1 MWVCLACNLTR
12 LKVCIDG
19 LPFVNYNHFMD
30 ILILSLNATADLIS
44 RMGSIMFISLF
55 GIELFMQM
63 GLMTYLKPIG
73 KPVARLANLPSESA
87 VSFLS
92 AIGSM
97 IAAHS
102 MAAQF
107 HADGKL
113 TDRELILTGVLNTVP
128 FHFKEVLT
136 FQLPI
141 ILPLL
146 GMRLCL
152 IYIAAFWLTGFLKL
166 GFVVL
171 AGRFTLAGE
180 TRTDD
185 AFKSMTCAPDDP
197 DCVSRRLGQLLK
209 DTWNARKKMFMRM
222 ITLLASVTMIIQIL
236 MNTGMLTWLE
246 TLIVPMTSLLN
257 LPAAVVGP
265 LSAYVFSP
273 TVGITYMSNLLNQ
286 QVVTDYQA
294 ILSLMA
300 GSLLMIPFTRV
311 RRTLPRY
318 TAIFGLKNGTVI
330 CALTTLFSMSA
341 RVITVVWVILF
352 F

>member
-1 MWVCLACNLTR
+1 
-12 LKVCIDG
+12 
-19 LPFVNYNHFMD
+19 MD
-30 ILILSLNATADLIS
+30 SLILSLNTTLDLVF
-44 RMGSIMFISLF
+44 RMGSIMFVSLF

-128 FHFKEVLT
+128 FHFKEILT

-141 ILPLL
+141 VLPLL

-152 IYIAAFWLTGFLKL
+152 IYIAAFWLTGCLKL
-166 GFVVL
+166 GFVIM
-171 AGRFTLAGE
+171 AGKFTIAGE
-180 TRTDD
+180 NLTKD
-185 AFKSMTCAPDDP
+185 AFKSMTCDP
-197 DCVSRRLGQLLK
+197 HDPNCVPRTPVQLLK
-209 DTWNARKKMFMRM
+209 DTWNARKKMFIRM
-222 ITLLASVTMIIQIL
+222 ITLLSSVTMVIQIL

-246 TLIVPMTSLLN
+246 TLIVPMTALLN

-286 QVVTDYQA
+286 QVVTDFQA

-318 TAIFGLKNGTVI
+318 TAIFGLKNGSLI
-330 CALTTLFSMSA
+330 CAITTTFSMTA
-341 RVITVVWVILF
+341 RILTVFWLLVF